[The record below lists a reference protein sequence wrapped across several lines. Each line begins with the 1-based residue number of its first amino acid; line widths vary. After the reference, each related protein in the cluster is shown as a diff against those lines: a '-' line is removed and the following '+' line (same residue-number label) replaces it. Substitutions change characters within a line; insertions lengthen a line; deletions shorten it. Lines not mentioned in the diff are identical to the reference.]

1 MKKIAQKNNF
11 YSKNSSIIINFWKIN
26 KKNKKNRLINLIE
39 YEIYKI
45 FNFYLIE

>member
-11 YSKNSSIIINFWKIN
+11 YSKNNIIINFWKIN

-39 YEIYKI
+39 YEIYK
-45 FNFYLIE
+45 YLTFI